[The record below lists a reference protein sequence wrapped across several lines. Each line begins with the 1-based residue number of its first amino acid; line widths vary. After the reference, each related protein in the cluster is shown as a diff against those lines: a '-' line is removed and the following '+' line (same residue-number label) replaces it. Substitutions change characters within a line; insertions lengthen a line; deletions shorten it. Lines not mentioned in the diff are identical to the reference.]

1 MQGYG
6 SKEVANLLGIS
17 TARLAR
23 WVRNGWVEPTFSEEG
38 EPRFSF
44 RDVVLLR
51 RAKQLLDQRVQPSR
65 VKAALDALRR
75 RLPND
80 TPLSAVPIRLWGG
93 RLVASDASGPWEPES
108 GQSLFRFADEGE
120 PVPRAGAIRSLPE
133 TSGPVEKTEDDL
145 SADEWFELGADL
157 ESFAADQ
164 ARDAYRRCLELDPEH
179 GEARMALGRLALD
192 RGRLDGAEA
201 HFRIAHLLAPT
212 DPVASFHL
220 GLALEALE
228 REEEARGFFEAAVR
242 TDPRFEDAYVAL
254 ARVQERLSDRKGAL
268 RTLSELRRLRDEP
281 E

>member
-1 MQGYG
+1 
-6 SKEVANLLGIS
+6 
-17 TARLAR
+17 
-23 WVRNGWVEPTFSEEG
+23 
-38 EPRFSF
+38 
-44 RDVVLLR
+44 
-51 RAKQLLDQRVQPSR
+51 
-65 VKAALDALRR
+65 
-75 RLPND
+75 
-80 TPLSAVPIRLWGG
+80 
-93 RLVASDASGPWEPES
+93 
-108 GQSLFRFADEGE
+108 
-120 PVPRAGAIRSLPE
+120 
-133 TSGPVEKTEDDL
+133 
-145 SADEWFELGADL
+145 
-157 ESFAADQ
+157 
-164 ARDAYRRCLELDPEH
+164 
-179 GEARMALGRLALD
+179 MALGRLALD